1 MWLLVLSAAATIGL
15 AFGIPRLEFKTSQDT
30 IVPSGSEI
38 YAQNVRYERQFGGEP
53 VLVLFSGEDIRQ
65 LFTGENKAEL
75 AALEAELV
83 ASGLYHSVFG
93 PLGLLE
99 FAKDQ
104 VPVAAE
110 LAVGRQDRAAE
121 AARAAAAAEGA
132 SAEEQAAAADAARQ
146 ATAAAFL
153 EQQAIDAERFALAGE
168 QSLDNPAFVEFLIFD
183 ELGEVRQEFQG

>member
-1 MWLLVLSAAATIGL
+1 MNAFWLFCADAIRKWHVWLLVLAAAATIGL

-65 LFTGENKAEL
+65 LFTGENKEQL

-99 FAKDQ
+99 FARDQ
-104 VPVAAE
+104 VPVGAE
-110 LAVGRQDRAAE
+110 LAVARQDRAAE
-121 AARAAAAAEGA
+121 AARLEAAAQGA
-132 SAEEQAAAADAARQ
+132 GEEEQGSAWRAGRGAGVHH
-146 ATAAAFL
+146 
-153 EQQAIDAERFALAGE
+153 EDAEQAER
-168 QSLDNPAFVEFLIFD
+168 S
-183 ELGEVRQEFQG
+183 